1 MSLKFNF
8 QKFLSLILFF
18 FICTSFALWGVFLKP
33 KEVKAAEAVYVTNWY
48 KWITHH
54 AKHWANEW
62 AMWVAEW
69 AKNLAIDSLKRHLMK
84 MMVDEIVI
92 WIQGGGRPHFVSDLK
107 GYLWDEINA
116 AVGEM
121 IWNSDLR
128 WLCYPFSFKVRILL
142 PFFSYRSHYPSC
154 TLEDV
159 IRNIEDFFDDFRNG
173 SWIAWEKVYLDPQNS
188 YWGALVM
195 AHDTYLE
202 EFAQEHEK
210 RVVETIA
217 GDQFLGEKKYV
228 TDETQCHQGCYHS
241 YYQDCVDECYEKI
254 LNMEECEE
262 KCKEEAQQVCCKTK
276 EIIITPGKAFS
287 HALLS
292 AQDATFKEIANLQ
305 SFTDMIPIVVDAL
318 ITRLLREAGGL
329 LNLSSSAPSEG
340 WTPGNIS
347 SPIPE
352 DDYKEKMSDVLNQ
365 RTYFD
370 RKYAQEIVWYDKES
384 VEIIEEEILPKLDFI
399 KKNCPQK
406 MPNVEKEISDYQ
418 KLSQDLKNEINSIE
432 AKLSS
437 YEQIQQQ
444 IENAST
450 YQQVE
455 ELVQEGVS
463 LFTQDGIEPIYTQE
477 EVDQAREKYEEL
489 EREEDSISKSYQECS
504 EKFQKIPGEF

>member
-1 MSLKFNF
+1 MNLKLNF
-8 QKFLSLILFF
+8 QKFLSLILIF
-18 FICTSFALWGVFLKP
+18 FICFSLASFGVFLKA
-33 KEVKAAEAVYVTNWY
+33 KKTEAKSVYVTNWGE
-48 KWITHH
+48 WLSHH
-54 AKHWANEW
+54 VAHWAQEWTMWAKEW
-62 AMWVAEW
+62 AE
-69 AKNLAIDSLKRHLMK
+69 KGAIDTLKHHLMK
-84 MMVDEIVI
+84 MMVDEVVT
-92 WIQGGGRPHFVSDLK
+92 WIQGGGKPHFVSDLK
-107 GYLWDEINA
+107 GYLWDEINET
-116 AVGEM
+116 VGEM

-128 WLCYPFSFKVRILL
+128 WLCSPFSFKVRIFL
-142 PFFSYRSHYPSC
+142 PFSTYSSHYPEC

-159 IRNIEDFFDDFRNG
+159 IENIEDFFDDFRNG

-195 AHDTYLE
+195 AHDIYLE
-202 EFAQEHEK
+202 KFAQEHEK

-228 TDETQCHQGCYHS
+228 TDETQCHQGCYDS

-305 SFTDMIPIVVDAL
+305 SFADIIPIVVDAL
-318 ITRLLREAGGL
+318 ITRLLRETGGL

-370 RKYAQEIVWYDKES
+370 RKYAQEIVWYDKEA
-384 VEIIEEEILPKLDFI
+384 VEIIEEEILPKLETI
-399 KKNCPQK
+399 QKECPQK
-406 MPNVEKEISDYQ
+406 MPNVKKEISDYQ
-418 KLSQDLKNEINSIE
+418 KTSQDLKEEIDSIE
-432 AKLSS
+432 EKLTS
-437 YEQIQQQ
+437 YDEIQQK
-444 IENAST
+444 IKEAST
-450 YQQVE
+450 HQEVE
-455 ELVQEGVS
+455 ELVEEGVS
-463 LFTQDGIEPIYTQE
+463 LFTEGGIEPIYTQE
-477 EVDQAREKYEEL
+477 KVAQAKEKYEDL
-489 EREEDSISKSYQECS
+489 EREEDSISDIYEECR
-504 EKFQKIPGEF
+504 KRL